1 MTPNKPPA
9 ETVRDVER
17 LLDWYQLR
25 LRADRHLSDLTVRRY
40 RDEIARLEALRTHL
54 RKRTT

>member
-1 MTPNKPPA
+1 MPPNKPPQQ
-9 ETVRDVER
+9 TVRDVER

-25 LRADRHLSDLTVRRY
+25 LRADRHLSDITVRQY
-40 RDEIARLEALRTHL
+40 RQEIARLEALRTHL

>member
-1 MTPNKPPA
+1 MPPNKPLP
-9 ETVRDVER
+9 ETVKDVER

-40 RDEIARLEALRTHL
+40 RHEIARLEALRTHL